1 MKFNWQQTV
10 IILVASFGLI
20 GFIVRSLLTGEDI
33 PVNYQIILGGIFG
46 LALGSA
52 GISTLFKRDDKEKTD
67 QGKGE
72 DAK

>member
-1 MKFNWQQTV
+1 MVRIKFNWQQTL
-10 IILVASFGLI
+10 IIVVAALGLV

-52 GISTLFKRDDKEKTD
+52 GVSTLFKRDGKEK
-67 QGKGE
+67 E
-72 DAK
+72 DDDK